1 MYHSHYLEIFNR
13 KQITIFHLMM
23 PSFRVVIEYS
33 MKGKRGQYLYTF
45 ELRFTIAA
53 YIMETSILHTVFLLW
68 VKPVHCLHL

>member
-23 PSFRVVIEYS
+23 PSFRLVIEYS
-33 MKGKRGQYLYTF
+33 IKGKRGLYTL

-53 YIMETSILHTVFLLW
+53 YVMDTSILRTVFLLW
-68 VKPVHCLHL
+68 VKPLHCLYL